1 MQRKRTGRIGSTGRS
16 DTTPLTTD
24 GERKRLLA
32 NPANPRQ
39 PWAAVRA
46 EEFRRSLEAFG
57 DLSGIVENKVT
68 GRLVGGHK
76 RTDQFAAD
84 PAATVTV
91 TERLAEPDATGTLAY
106 GYVTSM
112 GTRWAYRLV
121 DWPEAKEAAANLAA
135 NQWGAEWDMA
145 GVRSMLASLDG
156 TDLALTGFDAA
167 EVERLTREVQA
178 PAEFG
183 KVDEN
188 IETEHQCPKCGY
200 KFSGGK
206 AGPKSE

>member
-1 MQRKRTGRIGSTGRS
+1 MQRKRTGRNSGTRGA
-16 DTTPLTTD
+16 DAAPLTAD

-39 PWAAVRA
+39 PWAAGRA

-57 DLSGIVENKVT
+57 DLSGIVENKAT

-84 PAATVTV
+84 PEAAVTI

-106 GYVTSM
+106 GYVTSL

-156 TDLALTGFDAA
+156 TDLTLTGFDAA

-183 KVDEN
+183 EVNEN
-188 IETEHQCPKCGY
+188 IETEHECPKCSY
-200 KFSGGK
+200 RWSGK